1 MAGKD
6 LTGSI
11 SRSQDF
17 NRLQIGLSA
26 GSHFIVDIYQSFY
39 VGLIPLLTY
48 RFGLSLFHVS
58 LLGATSIIANSLF
71 SPVFGYLS
79 DRFSLKY
86 FIVIGPLVTAVFLS
100 LLGILPDYWIILV
113 FLFIGN
119 LGIAAY
125 HPASAAIAGHY
136 GGTRKG
142 FGTSLIN
149 FGGNFGSAFGALI
162 LILILEKIGIEY
174 TPFAMIPG
182 IVIAVVL
189 LKYIPPKQNPLPRTA
204 GHSFFL
210 RLKKIN
216 KKKLYLISNLVFT
229 VYSLYIIWISLINY
243 MPLYF
248 TEADVT
254 LINIGIILF
263 FFGTLGGSGGFL
275 SGTLYDRFKH
285 GSFLIQ
291 GALIIA
297 IPLLF
302 FTFQTE
308 GIATVILFVFSGFFF
323 VSVQPVCIRL
333 TQALLPG
340 NMSLASSLILGLS
353 AGLAG
358 VTMIFLG
365 KVADRIGIANL
376 IRLELIFFLLVI
388 LLLIGYPFVERRL
401 LNENR

>member
-1 MAGKD
+1 MEKP
-6 LTGSI
+6 TSVN
-11 SRSQDF
+11 QNF
-17 NRLQIGLSA
+17 NKLQVGLSA
-26 GSHFIVDIYQSFY
+26 GSHFVVDIYQSFY

-48 RFGLSLFHVS
+48 QFDLSLFYVS
-58 LLGATSIIANSLF
+58 LLGATSVIANSLF
-71 SPVFGYLS
+71 SPVFGYMS
-79 DRFSLKY
+79 DRYSLKY

-100 LLGILPDYWIILV
+100 LLGILPNYWIILI

-136 GGTRKG
+136 GGKRKG

-182 IVIAVVL
+182 IIIAVVL
-189 LKYIPPKQNPLPRTA
+189 LKYVPSRQYLTSQIRDY
-204 GHSFFL
+204 SFFSRL
-210 RLKKIN
+210 RRIN

-248 TEADVT
+248 TEAKIS

-263 FFGTLGGSGGFL
+263 LFGTLGGSGGFL

-285 GSFLIQ
+285 GSLLIQ
-291 GALIIA
+291 GALIITV
-297 IPLLF
+297 PLLF

-308 GIATVILFVFSGFFF
+308 GITTVILFVLSAFFF
-323 VSVQPVCIRL
+323 VSVQPVCIRM
-333 TQALLPG
+333 TQDLLPG

-365 KVADRIGIANL
+365 KAADRIGIANL

-388 LLLIGYPFVERRL
+388 LLLAGYPFVEKKL
-401 LNENR
+401 FVENQQHI

>member
-1 MAGKD
+1 MEKP
-6 LTGSI
+6 TSVN
-11 SRSQDF
+11 QNF
-17 NRLQIGLSA
+17 NKLQVGLSA
-26 GSHFIVDIYQSFY
+26 GSHFVVDIYQSFY

-48 RFGLSLFHVS
+48 QFGLSLFYVS
-58 LLGATSIIANSLF
+58 LLGATSVIANSLF
-71 SPVFGYLS
+71 SPVFGYMS
-79 DRFSLKY
+79 DRYSLKY

-100 LLGILPDYWIILV
+100 LLGILPNYWIILI

-136 GGTRKG
+136 GGKRKG

-162 LILILEKIGIEY
+162 LILILEKIGIEF

-182 IVIAVVL
+182 IIIAVVL
-189 LKYIPPKQNPLPRTA
+189 LKYVPSRQYLTSQIRDY
-204 GHSFFL
+204 SFFSRL
-210 RLKKIN
+210 RRIN

-248 TEADVT
+248 TEAKIS

-263 FFGTLGGSGGFL
+263 LFGTLGGSGGFL

-285 GSFLIQ
+285 GSLLIQ
-291 GALIIA
+291 GALIITV
-297 IPLLF
+297 PLLF

-308 GIATVILFVFSGFFF
+308 GITTVILFVLSAFFF
-323 VSVQPVCIRL
+323 VSVQPVCIRM
-333 TQALLPG
+333 TQDLLPG

-365 KVADRIGIANL
+365 KAADRIGIANL

-388 LLLIGYPFVERRL
+388 LLLAGYPFVEKKL
-401 LNENR
+401 FVENQQHI

>member
-1 MAGKD
+1 MEKP
-6 LTGSI
+6 TSVN
-11 SRSQDF
+11 QNF
-17 NRLQIGLSA
+17 NKLQVGLSA
-26 GSHFIVDIYQSFY
+26 GSHFVVDIYQSFY

-48 RFGLSLFHVS
+48 QFDLSLFYVS
-58 LLGATSIIANSLF
+58 LLGATSVIANSLF
-71 SPVFGYLS
+71 SPVFGYMS
-79 DRFSLKY
+79 DRYSLKY

-100 LLGILPDYWIILV
+100 LLGILPNYWIILI

-136 GGTRKG
+136 GGKRKG

-162 LILILEKIGIEY
+162 LILILEKIGIEF

-182 IVIAVVL
+182 IIIAVVL
-189 LKYIPPKQNPLPRTA
+189 LKYVPSRQYLTSQIRDY
-204 GHSFFL
+204 SFFSRL
-210 RLKKIN
+210 RRIN

-248 TEADVT
+248 TEAKIS

-263 FFGTLGGSGGFL
+263 LFGTLGGSGGFL

-285 GSFLIQ
+285 GSLLIQ
-291 GALIIA
+291 GALIITV
-297 IPLLF
+297 PLLF

-308 GIATVILFVFSGFFF
+308 GITTVILFVLSAFFF
-323 VSVQPVCIRL
+323 VSVQPVCIRM
-333 TQALLPG
+333 TQDLLPG

-365 KVADRIGIANL
+365 KAADRIGIANL
-376 IRLELIFFLLVI
+376 IRLELIFFLLVP
-388 LLLIGYPFVERRL
+388 LKCR
-401 LNENR
+401 NEQ